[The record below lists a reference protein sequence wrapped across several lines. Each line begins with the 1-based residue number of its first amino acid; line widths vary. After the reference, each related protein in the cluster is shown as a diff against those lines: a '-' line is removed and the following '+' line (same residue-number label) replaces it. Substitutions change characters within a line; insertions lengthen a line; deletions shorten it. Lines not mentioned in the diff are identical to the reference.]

1 MPGAF
6 SYPPESRGSTPMMVR
21 IECTSCG
28 HVGVVHAETLVRE
41 LAALRHDL
49 STLRRGSKRI
59 ASVAQLVSRY
69 HTFSTG
75 RDSRRRCAGRCSTAM
90 RPVTRV
96 VRAGGHVAERR
107 DHFFLADNA
116 GIRECRCV
124 CRAVCTKRLLRL
136 LRCHGRR
143 RKEQCDGQRKY
154 LHNRLHFFR
163 VFSDAPLPS
172 PRRNSVRRGPSLN
185 PVWLDRV

>member
-1 MPGAF
+1 
-6 SYPPESRGSTPMMVR
+6 MMVR

-59 ASVAQLVSRY
+59 ASVA
-69 HTFSTG
+69 
-75 RDSRRRCAGRCSTAM
+75 
-90 RPVTRV
+90 
-96 VRAGGHVAERR
+96 ERR
-107 DHFFLADNA
+107 DHFVLADNA

>member
-1 MPGAF
+1 
-6 SYPPESRGSTPMMVR
+6 MMVR

-28 HVGVVHAETLVRE
+28 HVGIVHAETLV
-41 LAALRHDL
+41 ALRHDL

-107 DHFFLADNA
+107 DHFLLADNA

-124 CRAVCTKRLLRL
+124 SLAVCTKRLLRL

-143 RKEQCDGQRKY
+143 RKKQCDGQHKY
-154 LHNRLHFFR
+154 LHNGLHSLVR
-163 VFSDAPLPS
+163 HQCNGRSWRRSLSAPTRHPWSEQRAGAWPPTDCQLG
-172 PRRNSVRRGPSLN
+172 RR
-185 PVWLDRV
+185 